1 MNSLVVGLRGVICVT
16 CWGVI
21 QIAGQAQE
29 VDYLKQIKPLLESRC
44 YACHGALK
52 QHGELRLDTV
62 AFALKGGTS
71 GPVIIKGDP
80 EGSELIRRVSTTDPS
95 ERMPPEHE
103 GMPLSS
109 EEIERLRQWIRA
121 GAPHPAN
128 EQPEADPR
136 LHWAFQ
142 PIRRPDVPQISIPGW
157 VRNPIDA
164 FVAQQ
169 HEQRGLTP
177 LSEASRTVLLRRLA
191 IDLIGLPPTPEEI
204 ASALADPR
212 DDWYEHT
219 VNRLLED
226 PRHGERWARHWMDI
240 WRYSDW
246 WGLGN
251 ELRNS
256 QKHMWH
262 WRDWII
268 ESLNN
273 DLPYDEMVRQMLAA
287 DELYPND
294 LDKLRATGFLARN
307 YFLFNRHQWMDEV
320 VEHVSKGFLGLTM
333 NCVRCHDHKYDPF
346 PQVTYY
352 QLRAFFEP
360 YHVRLDVVP
369 GETNLE
375 RDGIPRV
382 FDAWPDDPTYR
393 FIRGDE
399 KNPDTSRSIEAGIP
413 DVLMPELPTIQPV
426 ELPVEAWQPQRRPWV
441 ISDHIMEAQRKLTNA
456 QRDLASIQQ
465 KLALLT
471 GSVRDQSSPHDT
483 PATSTD
489 LTDSSPIVADPFETL
504 DPQRWQV
511 FGGTWQRVSGG
522 IEQKQDGPQRSV
534 LRLSTQVPRDFDAT
548 LRLTLLGGSQWRSI
562 GISFDAAGED
572 PTQDTA
578 NDYHEQM
585 VYVSAYAGG
594 PKIHAA
600 YNAGGRWHYPPTP
613 AMRPLP
619 IHLNREYTLR
629 VQVRDRWINASING
643 VPVLACETSQARRDG
658 HVQLVTFDAQAV
670 LHEFRLEPLAPEMEL
685 FHPESPVLKS
695 EPVLDLG
702 DLLAEQAVAEATVA
716 QAQAELKAV
725 EMRARAWQ
733 ASWSQME
740 ENERRAAQNAA
751 IRAEREAALARAQH
765 AVTVALRAQRRTPP
779 EKQAEAAQ
787 AVQAAKESLIQA
799 EAALAAEIKPDEKL
813 VEFIGARWTP
823 TRFRSSTADDPSPAF
838 LPHSTG
844 RRTALAKW
852 ITDPRNTLTAR
863 VAVNH
868 VWNRHFGTPLVATVF
883 DFGRKGQPPTHPELL
898 DWLAREFIDSG
909 WSMKHLHRLIVTS
922 ATYRLSSSMSH
933 ADNHRRDPDN
943 LYLWRRNS
951 VRMES
956 QIVRDSLLALA
967 DKLDPKIGGPSIP
980 PNEQSNSQ
988 RRSIYFFHSNNERNL
1003 FLTMFDDAL
1012 VTDCYRREQSI
1023 VPQQALAM
1031 TNSRLILD
1039 VSGPIADRITQ
1050 VIRERQTDH
1059 DEAFL
1064 EEAFLY
1070 LLARK
1075 PNDNERQ
1082 ECMKTL
1088 LEWQKLPEAGQ
1099 GHVATAFSRANLI
1112 WVLLNHHDFI
1122 SIR

>member
-1 MNSLVVGLRGVICVT
+1 MNSIIAGLRGVVCVA
-16 CWGVI
+16 CLGLIKV
-21 QIAGQAQE
+21 AGQAQE
-29 VDYLKQIKPLLESRC
+29 VDYQKQIKPLLESRC

-52 QHGELRLDTV
+52 QQGDLRLDTV
-62 AFALKGGTS
+62 AFALSGGTS
-71 GPVIIKGDP
+71 GPVIIPGDP
-80 EGSELIRRVSTTDPS
+80 EKSELIRRVSTTELA

-103 GMPLSS
+103 GAPLSL

-121 GAPHPAN
+121 GAPHPAD

-142 PIRRPDVPQISIPGW
+142 PIRRPDVPQVGATGW

-177 LSEASRTVLLRRLA
+177 LPDASRAVLLRRLA

-204 ASALADPR
+204 ASVLADPR

-256 QKHMWH
+256 QKHIWH

-287 DELYPND
+287 DELYPHD

-375 RDGIPRV
+375 RDGIPRA

-399 KNPDTSRSIEAGIP
+399 KNPDTSRSIAAAIP
-413 DVLMPELPTIQPV
+413 EVLMPELPTIQTV

-441 ISDHIMEAQRKLTNA
+441 ISGYLKDAQQKLTMA
-456 QRDLASIQQ
+456 QGDLATIQQ
-465 KLALLT
+465 KLAVLRGIT
-471 GSVRDQSSPHDT
+471 RDRSYPQDN
-483 PATSTD
+483 PATSAD
-489 LTDSSPIVADPFETL
+489 LTSLSPIVVEPFETI

-511 FGGTWQRVSGG
+511 FGGDWQRHDGG
-522 IEQKQDGPQRSV
+522 IAQKQDGPQRSV
-534 LRLSTQVPRDFDAT
+534 FRLRAPVPRDFDAT
-548 LRLTLLGGSQWRSI
+548 LRLTLLGGSLWRSI
-562 GISFDAAGED
+562 GISFDAAEGD
-572 PTQDTA
+572 PTRDTTG
-578 NDYHEQM
+578 DYHEQM

-600 YNAGGRWHYPPTP
+600 YNAGGRWHYPPAP

-619 IHLNREYTLR
+619 IQLNREYTLR
-629 VQVRDRWINASING
+629 VQVRDRRINASING
-643 VPVLACETSQARRDG
+643 VPVLACEASQVRRDG
-658 HVQLVTFDAQAV
+658 HFQIVTFDALAV
-670 LHEFRLEPLAPEMEL
+670 VHEFRLQPLAPDVEL
-685 FHPESPVLKS
+685 LHPDSPLLTGQ
-695 EPVLDLG
+695 PAFDLE
-702 DLLAEQAVAEATVA
+702 DLQAEQAVAEAAVA
-716 QAQAELKAV
+716 LAQAELKAV
-725 EMRARAWQ
+725 ELRAQAWQ
-733 ASWSQME
+733 ASWSQVE
-740 ENERRAAQNAA
+740 ENERRAAQNVA
-751 IRAEREAALARAQH
+751 IRAEREAAVARASH
-765 AVTVALRAQRRTPP
+765 TVAVALREQRRTPP
-779 EKQAEAAQ
+779 DKQAEAAQ
-787 AVQAAKESLIQA
+787 AVQAAKDSLARA

-813 VEFIGARWTP
+813 AEFIGARWTP
-823 TRFRSSTADDPSPAF
+823 TRFRSSTADDPAPPF

-844 RRTALAKW
+844 RRSALAKW

-909 WSMKHLHRLIVTS
+909 WSMKHLHRLIVSS

-933 ADNHRRDPDN
+933 AENQSRDPDN
-943 LYLWRRNS
+943 VSLWRRNS

-967 DKLDPKIGGPSIP
+967 DGLDPKIGGPSIP
-980 PNEQSNSQ
+980 PNEQADSK

-1039 VSGPIADRITQ
+1039 VSGPIAERITR
-1050 VIRERQTDH
+1050 VLTERHNDH

-1075 PNDNERQ
+1075 PSEKERQ
-1082 ECMKTL
+1082 ECL
-1088 LEWQKLPEAGQ
+1088 NALAEWRKLPEAGQ
-1099 GHVATAFSRANLI
+1099 GHDANAFTRANLI

-1122 SIR
+1122 TVR